1 MYTQWI
7 FICVYNTS
15 NIPEDS
21 LVPFSSQYP
30 TQLVTTPRGL
40 FHHHFFTSVLV
51 LHVNR
56 IIRYWFFCVY
66 PLSLNKYLWDL
77 LMMLHISMV
86 LYCTAEHYVLLIYHN
101 LFGPSPVWVVSSWG
115 LIKLKLLETFSYIT
129 FGRHV
134 LLSPLGREPRSR
146 DSGL

>member
-40 FHHHFFTSVLV
+40 FHHHHLFTSVLV

-66 PLSLNKYLWDL
+66 PLSLNKCLWDL

-101 LFGPSPVWVVSSWG
+101 LLSPSPVSCFQLGANIIKIARNIFVHHFWSTCTTQSSW
-115 LIKLKLLETFSYIT
+115 TWT
-129 FGRHV
+129 
-134 LLSPLGREPRSR
+134 
-146 DSGL
+146 